1 MKKTLNFN
9 TDCHSCLARQ
19 NSVFKVLKTEEV
31 DLIQASRYCSFFKR
45 GQIVFGEGMIPHGLY
60 ILTKGKVRLSK
71 LGANGKEQIVRLA
84 RPGEVLGY
92 RALISGEPF
101 SATATVFEDTHLC
114 FLSKEIVLGLISSNL
129 SFSMELMNLFARD
142 LKSAESKLTHMAQD
156 SVRER
161 LAQALLMLRDTYG
174 VEVETGQIML
184 KLRREDM
191 ANIIGTAPET
201 AIRFL
206 SEFQKEELVQLKG
219 KYIFLKNVK
228 KLIKVANIWD

>member
-1 MKKTLNFN
+1 MKKSLNFDI
-9 TDCHSCLARQ
+9 DCQTCLVRQ
-19 NSVFKVLKTEEV
+19 SSVFKTLKPEEV
-31 DLIQASRYCSFFKR
+31 GELQASKYCSFFRR
-45 GQIVFGEGMIPHGLY
+45 GQIVFGEGMVPHGLY
-60 ILTKGKVRLSK
+60 VLTEGKVKLSK

-114 FLSKEIVLGLISSNL
+114 YLSREMVLGFINGNP
-129 SFSMELMNLFARD
+129 SFSMELMSLFARD
-142 LKSAESKLTHMAQD
+142 LKNAESKLTHMAQD